1 MLDKR
6 LRSSM
11 LYQRVLRPTLKSL
24 VPGLAARGATT
35 WTLPIPDRM
44 SGGDGSQ
51 SAAAIW
57 ERASKVRWYHTIDL
71 GHGVAT
77 PGFVDRR
84 SVTDRYGL
92 PASLVGM
99 RCLDVGTYDGFWAFE
114 MERRGAQEVI
124 ALDLDSPLDLDVPRL
139 QRRALESNPT
149 MLEALGV
156 GQIGS
161 GFKLAHEILGSRAK
175 RATVDVY
182 KLTEDSLGLFDV
194 VFVSEVLLH
203 LRDAQ
208 TALEN
213 IYSVTRDY
221 VVIAEPFEPELERLN
236 RPVSEFVGTEV
247 VGIWWKHSISALKK
261 MLNVAG
267 FTRVEEVARLSVDN
281 RVGQFWVVVL
291 KAYRA
296 G

>member
-1 MLDKR
+1 MLDKK

-11 LYQRVLRPTLKSL
+11 LYQRVLRPTLKSF
-24 VPGLAARGATT
+24 VPGRLARGATA

-44 SGGDGSQ
+44 YGGDGSQ
-51 SAAAIW
+51 SAARIW
-57 ERASKVRWYHTIDL
+57 ERVSKVRWYHTIDL
-71 GHGVAT
+71 EHGVAT

-161 GFKLAHEILGSRAK
+161 GFKLAHEILGSRAT

-194 VFVSEVLLH
+194 VFV
-203 LRDAQ
+203 
-208 TALEN
+208 
-213 IYSVTRDY
+213 
-221 VVIAEPFEPELERLN
+221 
-236 RPVSEFVGTEV
+236 
-247 VGIWWKHSISALKK
+247 
-261 MLNVAG
+261 
-267 FTRVEEVARLSVDN
+267 
-281 RVGQFWVVVL
+281 
-291 KAYRA
+291 
-296 G
+296 